1 MVYKIKKDLHKR
13 HLYIKF
19 FYNKKVFQ
27 TFYKNPK
34 LSIEERQLLKLNNLK
49 INNHKNSI
57 TKLKNHCIL
66 TQNTKSIYKCVKLSR
81 HTFKNMVLNG
91 QLPGCV

>member
-1 MVYKIKKDLHKR
+1 MVYKIKKDLNKR
-13 HLYIKF
+13 HLYLKT
-19 FYNKKVFQ
+19 FYYRNIFKS
-27 TFYKNPK
+27 FYKNPK
-34 LSIEERQLLKLNNLK
+34 LSIEERHLLKLISLK
-49 INNHKNSI
+49 INNHTNSI

-66 TQNTKSIYKCVKLSR
+66 TQNSKSIYKCVKLSR